1 MTKYHKATI
10 YLVCEG
16 KIGSGSVIGFKSLRE
31 FHVAKKWIRQS
42 GFDSSGVRSGSE
54 LAITKVVGLVGE
66 ITKVIAITTHLTLA
80 EKKLK
85 QYVKKYGFSKLAG
98 FNLFIM
104 TEPLTLNY
112 DTTLVS
118 VRRNYVAHRTILHD
132 FVYHAQFNAKRY
144 LPYNRN
150 KRGLPKA
157 HATPKS
163 GNFP

>member
-16 KIGSGSVIGFKSLRE
+16 KIDIQPFTSQNLKE
-31 FHVAKKWIRQS
+31 FCVAKSWYLDKSTIYPAPKKLHIS
-42 GFDSSGVRSGSE
+42 TE
-54 LAITKVVGLVGE
+54 IGLVSE
-66 ITKVIAITTHLTLA
+66 ITKVIAITTHMIIA
-80 EKKLK
+80 KKKLE

-104 TEPLTLNY
+104 TEPLILNY
-112 DTTLVS
+112 DSTLVS

-144 LPYNRN
+144 LPYDRN
-150 KRGLPKA
+150 KRSLPKA